1 MPPKKG
7 KKNPPKRNS
16 NFKDQSALLKK
27 MLDENLLFIDEQ
39 IKLEESKNENE
50 LREKLAS
57 KGLSTAGSNAGRR
70 YQHVFRR
77 ANILPYF
84 SHVQCLYL
92 ISKTINKSFC
102 AKLVLLQLNVAP
114 VPGIALGWV
123 WRLGPRAVQPADGGL
138 LPPDVGGALGE
149 GERFDPVG
157 HSSAEQ
163 QTNAAPLPRRL
174 SGSLPQQ
181 YCGRCTLVKITP
193 ISTRPWRG
201 DER

>member
-1 MPPKKG
+1 MTPCPSET
-7 KKNPPKRNS
+7 PHQDLP
-16 NFKDQSALLKK
+16 
-27 MLDENLLFIDEQ
+27 
-39 IKLEESKNENE
+39 LEHD
-50 LREKLAS
+50 LPGR
-57 KGLSTAGSNAGRR
+57 AGQRGEGHAGRR
-70 YQHVFRR
+70 YQLVFRR

-84 SHVQCLYL
+84 SHVQCLYS
-92 ISKTINKSFC
+92 ISKYLINYS
-102 AKLVLLQLNVAP
+102 VLTFHFIKFNVAP

-149 GERFDPVG
+149 GERFDPAG

-163 QTNAAPLPRRL
+163 QTIAAPLPRRL

-181 YCGRCTLVKITP
+181 YCGRCTLVKINP

-201 DER
+201 DERKYRRSQNQQNFLS